1 MSDAPVTRQEGREK
15 GDPYELETPIPA
27 PVLAL
32 VAAMVAFGMAY
43 ILAAAPDQR
52 PELGDQRTLADL
64 AAAPG
69 AKAGAAKTDGAAI
82 YAARCAACHQAS
94 GLGLPG
100 VFPPL
105 AGSEWVNGKPELL
118 ASILLHGVQGRIT
131 VKGLAFD
138 GVMPAFKDQLDDE
151 SLAAVASYARAQW
164 GNAGAPIPAG
174 TVASVR
180 EKTASR
186 GTPWQGDAELAA
198 VK

>member
-52 PELGDQRTLADL
+52 PELGDQRTRADL

-69 AKAGAAKTDGAAI
+69 PRAGAAKADGAAT

>member
-69 AKAGAAKTDGAAI
+69 AKAGAAKADGAAI

-131 VKGLAFD
+131 VRGLAFD

>member
-64 AAAPG
+64 AAALA
-69 AKAGAAKTDGAAI
+69 AKAGAAKADGAAI

-186 GTPWQGDAELAA
+186 DTPWQGDAELAA

>member
-1 MSDAPVTRQEGREK
+1 MSDVPVTPQEGREK

-69 AKAGAAKTDGAAI
+69 AKAGAAKADGAAI

-164 GNAGAPIPAG
+164 GNAGAPIPVA

>member
-69 AKAGAAKTDGAAI
+69 AKAGAAKADGAAI

>member
-1 MSDAPVTRQEGREK
+1 MSDAPVTLQEGREK
-15 GDPYELETPIPA
+15 SDPYELETPIPL
-27 PVLAL
+27 PVLLL

-43 ILAAAPDQR
+43 ILAYAPDQR

-69 AKAGAAKTDGAAI
+69 AKAGAAKADGAAI

-118 ASILLHGVQGRIT
+118 ASILLHGIQGRLT
-131 VKGLAFD
+131 VKGVAFE
-138 GVMPAFKDQLDDE
+138 GAMPAFRDQLDDE
-151 SLAAVASYARAQW
+151 SIAAVASYARAQW
-164 GNAGAPIPAG
+164 GNAGAPIPAA

-186 GTPWQGDAELAA
+186 GTPWQGGAELAA

>member
-69 AKAGAAKTDGAAI
+69 AKAGAAKADGAAI

-186 GTPWQGDAELAA
+186 DTPWQGDAELAA

>member
-15 GDPYELETPIPA
+15 RDPYELETPIPA

-43 ILAAAPDQR
+43 ILAASPDQR

-64 AAAPG
+64 AATPG
-69 AKAGAAKTDGAAI
+69 ARAGAEKADGAAT

-94 GLGLPG
+94 GQGLPG

-138 GVMPAFKDQLDDE
+138 GAMPAFKDQLDDE

-180 EKTASR
+180 ARTASR
-186 GTPWQGDAELAA
+186 GTPWQGDSELAA
-198 VK
+198 MK

>member
-1 MSDAPVTRQEGREK
+1 MSDAPVTLQEGREK
-15 GDPYELETPIPA
+15 SDPYELETPIPL
-27 PVLAL
+27 PVLLL

-43 ILAAAPDQR
+43 ILAYAPDQR

-69 AKAGAAKTDGAAI
+69 AKAGAAKADGAAI

-118 ASILLHGVQGRIT
+118 ASILLHGIQGRLT
-131 VKGLAFD
+131 VKGVAFE
-138 GVMPAFKDQLDDE
+138 GAMPAFRDQLDDE
-151 SLAAVASYARAQW
+151 AIAAVASYARAQW
-164 GNAGAPIPAG
+164 GNAGAPVPAD

-180 EKTASR
+180 AATASR
-186 GTPWQGDAELAA
+186 GTPWKGDAELA
-198 VK
+198 VMK

>member
-1 MSDAPVTRQEGREK
+1 MSEAPATRQEGREK
-15 GDPYELETPIPA
+15 SDPYELETPIPA

-69 AKAGAAKTDGAAI
+69 AKAGAAKADGAAI

-138 GVMPAFKDQLDDE
+138 GIMPAFKDQLDDE

-164 GNAGAPIPAG
+164 GNAGAPIPVA

>member
-15 GDPYELETPIPA
+15 RDPYELETPIPA

-43 ILAAAPDQR
+43 ILAASPDQR

-64 AAAPG
+64 AATPG
-69 AKAGAAKTDGAAI
+69 ARAGAEKADGAAT

-94 GLGLPG
+94 GQGLPG

-105 AGSEWVNGKPELL
+105 AGSDWVNGKPELL

-138 GVMPAFKDQLDDE
+138 GAMPAFKDQLDDE

-180 EKTASR
+180 ARTASR

-198 VK
+198 MK

>member
-1 MSDAPVTRQEGREK
+1 MSDARVTLQEGREK
-15 GDPYELETPIPA
+15 NDPYELEAPIPL
-27 PVLAL
+27 PVLIL

-43 ILAAAPDQR
+43 ILASTPDQR
-52 PELGDQRTLADL
+52 PELGDLRTLADL

-69 AKAGAAKTDGAAI
+69 SKAGAAKADGAAI

-94 GLGLPG
+94 GQGLPG

-118 ASILLHGVQGRIT
+118 ASILLHGIQGRIT
-131 VKGLAFD
+131 VKGTAFD
-138 GVMPAFKDQLDDE
+138 GVMPAFKEQLDDE
-151 SLAAVASYARAQW
+151 AIAAVASYARAQW

>member
-15 GDPYELETPIPA
+15 RDPYELETPIPA

-43 ILAAAPDQR
+43 ILAASPDQR

-64 AAAPG
+64 AATPG
-69 AKAGAAKTDGAAI
+69 ARAGAEKADGAAT

-94 GLGLPG
+94 GQGLPG

-138 GVMPAFKDQLDDE
+138 GAMPAFKDQLDDE

-180 EKTASR
+180 ARTASR

-198 VK
+198 MK